1 MATCVISS
9 SEPANTPPITRPC
22 PSMALVAEETEIS
35 APCFKGCE
43 PTGDSRLLSTTKSAP
58 MLCAN
63 SAKASKSAT
72 SPKGL
77 EGVSKNS
84 SLVLALTAAFHSSTS
99 VGDTWLTSM
108 PNLVTM
114 LLIKPTV
121 VPNRLRLEITWS
133 PACRKVKNA
142 A

>member
-1 MATCVISS
+1 
-9 SEPANTPPITRPC
+9 
-22 PSMALVAEETEIS
+22 MALVAEETEIS

-77 EGVSKNS
+77 DGVSKNS

-121 VPNRLRLEITWS
+121 VPNRLRLEIT
-133 PACRKVKNA
+133 
-142 A
+142 